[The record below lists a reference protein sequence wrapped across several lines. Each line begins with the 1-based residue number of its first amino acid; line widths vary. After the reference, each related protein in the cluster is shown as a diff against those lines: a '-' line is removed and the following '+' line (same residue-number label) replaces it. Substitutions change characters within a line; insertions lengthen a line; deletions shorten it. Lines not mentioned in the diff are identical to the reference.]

1 MKIKIL
7 AFIVVLIMCI
17 AMLVA
22 CSPTEEA
29 PVAEIEVS
37 SRFILVESFKTDTFS
52 SSAAYVIVD
61 TETNVCYLLVVESQ
75 GAGLTVMVDA
85 EGNPLLWEGSSNNW
99 ERKNENLD

>member
-7 AFIVVLIMCI
+7 AFVVALIMCI
-17 AMLVA
+17 VMLVA
-22 CSPTEEA
+22 CNSSEES
-29 PVAEIEVS
+29 VAAVETS
-37 SRFILVESFKTDTFS
+37 SRFVLVESFKTDTFS

-85 EGNPLLWEGSSNNW
+85 EGNPLLWEGPLNN
-99 ERKNENLD
+99 